1 MKLYKFWCQ
10 VRSATGL
17 NELILGLCCGSIWVA
32 LNSLLGCS
40 GGHAAKVLMARPVAI
55 IDTIVPVAI
64 RVRYFTMLK
73 RGSMPRES
81 GSWTSGGMKN
91 SGTPKL

>member
-1 MKLYKFWCQ
+1 M
-10 VRSATGL
+10 
-17 NELILGLCCGSIWVA
+17 WVA
-32 LNSLLGCS
+32 LHSLRGCS
-40 GGHAAKVLMARPVAI
+40 AGHAAKALTARPVTI
-55 IDTIVPVAI
+55 IDIIVPVAM

-91 SGTPKL
+91 RGTPKL